1 LDLGCLNMCLL
12 AAWINRYH
20 LGDHPIW
27 KSIIDHKYDTTEPNV
42 FCCPEKGAS
51 PFWKGVL
58 WASKAAKLGVS
69 WKVGNGKTIRF
80 WKDHWFGNCSLAI
93 QFWDLYVLAEQTNK
107 CIADLWDG
115 RQLLISFRRRVSPRL
130 MRMWL
135 DLVAIAESISY
146 SDDCD
151 AIVWAFHGS
160 SKFSVQAIYKT
171 ISFRGITP
179 VFTPSIWTIIVP
191 PRVHIFLWL
200 LASNKILTRDNLAKR
215 NRVDDLNCLFC
226 PEPETVHHLFF

>member
-1 LDLGCLNMCLL
+1 
-12 AAWINRYH
+12 
-20 LGDHPIW
+20 
-27 KSIIDHKYDTTEPNV
+27 
-42 FCCPEKGAS
+42 
-51 PFWKGVL
+51 
-58 WASKAAKLGVS
+58 
-69 WKVGNGKTIRF
+69 
-80 WKDHWFGNCSLAI
+80 
-93 QFWDLYVLAEQTNK
+93 
-107 CIADLWDG
+107 
-115 RQLLISFRRRVSPRL
+115 

-200 LASNKILTRDNLAKR
+200 LASNKILTRDNLAK
-215 NRVDDLNCLFC
+215 
-226 PEPETVHHLFF
+226 